1 MEERIMKQMTTNF
14 FFIVFRFRLQP
25 YICVATTCMKKKTLQ
40 QHKEVTL
47 VYEEGISNIEV
58 I

>member
-1 MEERIMKQMTTNF
+1 MKQMTTNF